1 MSKTACLAIW
11 LSLLS
16 AGPLLAQA
24 GNQDSSSDILSKFK
38 AQVQSRAD
46 RGIYPIPGMNPNDA
60 REALARLKSL
70 DKDDWAATWIEQGN
84 RHMAVAK
91 AAEPADRAKARE
103 AYLTAWRMYNFGGW
117 PARDS
122 AGKEASY
129 WQSVDAFRN
138 YARLQEPAA
147 ELVQIPFENS
157 KIVGLLRLPSG
168 RGPHPV
174 VLLIGGLDQYKEF
187 GSLTLDGPLM
197 DRGIGYLA
205 LDMPGTGESPTKLE
219 IGAERVYSKVI
230 DFLSARAVIDPRR
243 IAVWGASA
251 GGYWSALLAQIERQR
266 LKAAVVLGAP
276 IDHYFDAEWQRKSF
290 GTPEY
295 AFGLKETRMFVYGAK
310 TEEEFFAKMAEFSLK
325 KRGVLDKPWTATLVA
340 NGAKDSQVPISDVYI
355 TLEHGSPK
363 YAWVRPDGGHVAM
376 GPGYSLDRI
385 YRESIMPWLVE
396 QFASGGASGEVKP
409 K

>member
-1 MSKTACLAIW
+1 M
-11 LSLLS
+11 
-16 AGPLLAQA
+16 
-24 GNQDSSSDILSKFK
+24 
-38 AQVQSRAD
+38 
-46 RGIYPIPGMNPNDA
+46 RG
-60 REALARLKSL
+60 RRSQELKSL

-205 LDMPGTGESPTKLE
+205 LDMPGTGELPTKLE

-230 DFLSARAVIDPRR
+230 DFLSARAEIDPRASQSGEPR
-243 IAVWGASA
+243 PAATGPRCWHRSNASA
-251 GGYWSALLAQIERQR
+251 SR
-266 LKAAVVLGAP
+266 LP
-276 IDHYFDAEWQRKSF
+276 S
-290 GTPEY
+290 
-295 AFGLKETRMFVYGAK
+295 
-310 TEEEFFAKMAEFSLK
+310 S
-325 KRGVLDKPWTATLVA
+325 
-340 NGAKDSQVPISDVYI
+340 
-355 TLEHGSPK
+355 LEHRSTIISMQSG
-363 YAWVRPDGGHVAM
+363 
-376 GPGYSLDRI
+376 
-385 YRESIMPWLVE
+385 RENLSERRNMRLV
-396 QFASGGASGEVKP
+396 
-409 K
+409 